1 MPEPHERRPV
11 VVGWFAAL
19 AGACAAATVVTFL
32 VAIRTAEGQRIDD
45 AARGRLS
52 PFDEPGAYSATESL
66 LETISVSSLA
76 LFGLGIMAIAIIR
89 GRPRLAL
96 GAGAV
101 VLGANLT
108 TQILKEWLDRPDLIG
123 DLRPEAGA
131 FPSGHVTVAMSLAMA
146 PGPGGAARRALA
158 GRGGRMRLR
167 EPGRRGR
174 ARARLAPPQRG
185 GRGLPGQRRLGGRGG
200 GRDRRR
206 VGDARSSAP
215 AGPSPATRVGAVAAV
230 VGGAVFVAVVGVTA
244 VRRLDVIEFV
254 GDSTA
259 FAAAALAVVA
269 TCALLGGVM
278 TALLQR
284 AGAPPGG

>member
-1 MPEPHERRPV
+1 MPERLDRRPP

-19 AGACAAATVVTFL
+19 AVGCALATLVTFL
-32 VAIRTAEGQRIDD
+32 VAIRTVDGQRLDD
-45 AARGRLS
+45 AARGLLN

-108 TQILKEWLDRPDLIG
+108 TQFLKHWLERPDLVN
-123 DLRPEAGA
+123 DLRPESGA
-131 FPSGHVTVAMSLAMA
+131 FPSGHVTVAMSLAMGLA
-146 PGPGGAARRALA
+146 LVVPPAVRWLAAVAGCAYASLVGVAVLALDWHRPSEAVGGYLVSVGWAAAVA
-158 GRGGRMRLR
+158 AVIVAAWGTR
-167 EPGRRGR
+167 E
-174 ARARLAPPQRG
+174 
-185 GRGLPGQRRLGGRGG
+185 LGA
-200 GRDRRR
+200 D
-206 VGDARSSAP
+206 
-215 AGPSPATRVGAVAAV
+215 GPSVATRVGAVAAV
-230 VGGAVFVAVVGVTA
+230 VVGAVFVLVVGITA
-244 VRRLDVIEFV
+244 VRRLDVLEYV

-259 FAAAALAVVA
+259 FAVAALFVVA
-269 TCALLGGVM
+269 TCALLGAAL

>member
-131 FPSGHVTVAMSLAMA
+131 FPSGHVTVAMSLAMGLA
-146 PGPGGAARRALA
+146 LVVPPAVRWLAAVAGCAYASLVGVAVLALDWHRPSEAVGGYLVSVGWAAAVAAVIVAAWGTPELGA
-158 GRGGRMRLR
+158 G
-167 EPGRRGR
+167 
-174 ARARLAPPQRG
+174 
-185 GRGLPGQRRLGGRGG
+185 
-200 GRDRRR
+200 
-206 VGDARSSAP
+206 
-215 AGPSPATRVGAVAAV
+215 GPSPATRVGAVAAV